1 MQDFRPPFSPGVRPP
16 SRDSPKVAIWGPSPS
31 IGFSGSVRLLEVLSV
46 PGARVPA
53 HKFHLKEIHK
63 ATTGA
68 KSFKAPKS
76 KTVKGQMPT
85 GHPQSQAVLEILA
98 CLMKIYCRNY
108 LFLRFF
114 FLPLEFVPCPIME
127 PLFFLDVLNLNL
139 NLNLNF

>member
-31 IGFSGSVRLLEVLSV
+31 LGFSGSVRLLEVLSV

-68 KSFKAPKS
+68 KSFKAPNSSLPTAENLRGDLLVKQCS
-76 KTVKGQMPT
+76 YALTKTANREGVDAYRASP
-85 GHPQSQAVLEILA
+85 
-98 CLMKIYCRNY
+98 
-108 LFLRFF
+108 
-114 FLPLEFVPCPIME
+114 E
-127 PLFFLDVLNLNL
+127 PSCVGDTSMLNENL
-139 NLNLNF
+139 LL